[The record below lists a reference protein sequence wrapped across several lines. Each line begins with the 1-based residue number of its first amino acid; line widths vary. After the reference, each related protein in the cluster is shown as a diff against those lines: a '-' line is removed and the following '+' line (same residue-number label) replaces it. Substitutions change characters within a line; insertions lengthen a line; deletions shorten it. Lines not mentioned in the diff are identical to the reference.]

1 MNRSVNNSFS
11 FKTVISV
18 NMGFEKSVHFEMDV
32 NIGSIIPSRGRTR
45 KVCLVLVYYN
55 NYMHRN
61 IECLIVQ
68 KRKKQKKINHKTE
81 S

>member
-1 MNRSVNNSFS
+1 MD
-11 FKTVISV
+11 
-18 NMGFEKSVHFEMDV
+18 FEMSVHFEMDV

-55 NYMHRN
+55 NYMQRN